1 MSGSAPN
8 LLHSAHSNYVG
19 GVKSA
24 GAGFASSLEMSAGDE
39 HGGSFDFFNP
49 STSIVTEHQQ
59 VRCIQ
64 LSRSHWIDVRR
75 IFHV

>member
-8 LLHSAHSNYVG
+8 LLHSAHSNYVS

-24 GAGFASSLEMSAGDE
+24 GAGLACSLEMSAGDE
-39 HGGSFDFFNP
+39 HGGSFDLFTP

-59 VRCIQ
+59 VRYIQ
-64 LSRSHWIDVRR
+64 LCR
-75 IFHV
+75 